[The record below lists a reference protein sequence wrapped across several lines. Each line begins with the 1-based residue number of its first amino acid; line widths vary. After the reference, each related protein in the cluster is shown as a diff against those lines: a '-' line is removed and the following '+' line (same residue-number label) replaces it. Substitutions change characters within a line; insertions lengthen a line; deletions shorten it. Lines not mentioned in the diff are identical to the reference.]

1 VGSSIRQK
9 AGRISQ
15 KALNPAKRV
24 RDLRQ
29 EKSNLRCLLF
39 QKYRVSGIAPLF
51 AEVYNL
57 EGALREGLTVGA
69 QFFSLI

>member
-1 VGSSIRQK
+1 ME
-9 AGRISQ
+9 
-15 KALNPAKRV
+15 RV
-24 RDLRQ
+24 QFLVLQ
-29 EKSNLRCLLF
+29 I
-39 QKYRVSGIAPLF
+39 YRVYGIAPLF